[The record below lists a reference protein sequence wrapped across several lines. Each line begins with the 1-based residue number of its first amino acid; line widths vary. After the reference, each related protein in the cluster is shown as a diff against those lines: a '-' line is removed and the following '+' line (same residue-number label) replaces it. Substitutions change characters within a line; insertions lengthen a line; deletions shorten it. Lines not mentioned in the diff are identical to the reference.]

1 MFWGFIMKN
10 MYFRHRAS
18 RVAML
23 AVLASAPLTAATAWA
38 DDAANENP
46 TTAASGQTGTGT
58 VLPTVTVTGTAPAN
72 TMQAPSGFGRLPQA
86 VEDTPQTIKVID
98 QQTIQQQGITSLDQA
113 LKMVPGITNDVG
125 EGGGGMNGDQFRIR
139 GFNAKNDIYSDGLK
153 DFGVYVR
160 DTFNTESVEVL
171 IGSSGAT
178 TGRGAESGAINTT
191 SKTPVANDFITLN
204 GSFGSAPS
212 ARGTID
218 MNRMVDETT
227 AIRLNLLYT
236 EWDVAGRD
244 VPKQSRFGFAP
255 SIAFGLGT
263 DTTLTV
269 AYLHQQD
276 HRVADY
282 GIPTLPTGFDFTTN
296 TASGTSGPAPVDRSN
311 WYGSDIDRDDTTADI
326 VTIRLSH
333 QATDWL
339 TVYNDTRYG
348 HYTRDFLTT
357 VPSCSSNGGAASCV
371 AALYDNDPTTV
382 SFIGFGG
389 GNPFYQ
395 AENWGVQNVTTA
407 VADFAIGGFK
417 NQFVGG
423 IDLTYEESERTNF
436 SGQVRPGDVSLLD
449 PYDYVV
455 DMSGIAVSRDVS
467 GDSQNYAVFASDQF
481 WFTDQLSLLAGLR
494 WDYYNVQVNDLNGLT
509 SANPTANFTRSE
521 MNFISPKASLIWQP
535 NDSQTYYAT
544 WSQSK
549 TPPTASNLAN
559 EVTPGNVNRED
570 IDPTETETI
579 EVGAKLGFFGDR
591 LGVGVALFETERS
604 NVRQEDDTGT
614 PALLAE
620 AARNRG
626 VELTL
631 TGRLTNN
638 WDMQFAYT
646 YIDSEVTDANPNN
659 AGLSGV
665 GQSLA
670 AVPEHAASLWT
681 TYRPIEPLNLGLGVT
696 YKDEMTLTSNGTNS
710 VPHYLS
716 VDAMIAY
723 QLEDGASVQINGYN
737 LLDRDDNF
745 AQVRSGRV
753 VPDVARSVVFST
765 SVTF

>member
-1 MFWGFIMKN
+1 MKN
-10 MYFRHRAS
+10 EKILRQAS
-18 RVAML
+18 RAAIL
-23 AVLASAPLTAATAWA
+23 AVMASAPLAVGTACAEDTANAAT
-38 DDAANENP
+38 
-46 TTAASGQTGTGT
+46 TTATSGQTGGSTA
-58 VLPTVTVTGTAPAN
+58 LPTVTVTGTASSN

-98 QQTIQQQGITSLDQA
+98 QKTIQQQGITSLDQA

-191 SKTPVANDFITLN
+191 SKTPVANDFITLG
-204 GSFGSAPS
+204 GSIGSAPS

-218 MNRMVDETT
+218 MNRMIDETT

-282 GIPTLPTGFDFTTN
+282 GIPTLATGVDFSTN
-296 TASGTSGPAPVDRSN
+296 PGTVSGTSGPAPVDREN

-333 QATDWL
+333 QVNDWL
-339 TVYNDTRYG
+339 TITNDTRYG

-357 VPSCSSNGGAASCV
+357 VPSCSGGGGRGDPNVYPGSCLWN
-371 AALYDNDPTTV
+371 LYDNDPTTTPIM
-382 SFIGFGG
+382 SFGG

-395 AENWGVQNVTTA
+395 SENWGVQNVTTA
-407 VADFAIGGFK
+407 IADFTVGGFK

-423 IDLTYEESERTNF
+423 IDLTYEESERTNYG
-436 SGQVRPGDVSLLD
+436 GQIRPGDVSLLD

-455 DMSGIAVSRDVS
+455 DMSGVTVNREVS
-467 GDSQNYAVFASDQF
+467 GETRNYALTASDQF
-481 WFTDQLSLLAGLR
+481 WFTEQFSLLAGVR
-494 WDYYNVQVNDLNGLT
+494 WDYFEATVDDTNQARRAETDLN
-509 SANPTANFTRSE
+509 F
-521 MNFISPKASLIWQP
+521 FSPKASLIWQP
-535 NDSQTYYAT
+535 TDSQTYYVT
-544 WSQSK
+544 WAQAK
-549 TPPTASNLAN
+549 TPPTASNIAN
-559 EVTPGNVNRED
+559 EVTPGNVDRED
-570 IDPTETETI
+570 ADPTETETI
-579 EVGAKLGFFGDR
+579 EIGAKVGLFGDR
-591 LGVGVALFETERS
+591 LGLGVALFQTERQ
-604 NVRQEDDTGT
+604 NVRQEDDTGVEVV
-614 PALLAE
+614 LAD
-620 AARNRG
+620 AIKNQG
-626 VELTL
+626 IELSV
-631 TGRLTNN
+631 TGKITER
-638 WDMQFAYT
+638 WDMQLAYT
-646 YIDSEVTDANPNN
+646 YIDSEVDDSGTAANT
-659 AGLSGV
+659 
-665 GQSLA
+665 GQSVA

-681 TYRPIEPLNLGLGVT
+681 SYRPIDPLNLGLGFT
-696 YKDEMTLTSNGTNS
+696 YKDGMTLNGDGSNS

-716 VDAMIAY
+716 VDAMISY
-723 QLEDGASVQINGYN
+723 QLTEGASVQINGYN
-737 LLDRDDNF
+737 LLDRDDNY

-753 VPDVARSVVFST
+753 VPDVSRSVVFST
-765 SVTF
+765 NVTF